1 MPKNILIFADGTG
14 QAGGVRPDQQ
24 LSNIYKL
31 YRATRTGPDSPI
43 NPNEQVAFYDPG
55 LGTTVS
61 GGQVR
66 LSLWQRLKS
75 IAGLAVGLGFSDNV
89 IDCYEAIL
97 KRYEPGDR
105 IFLFGFSRGGY
116 TVRSLANV
124 LNLCGVPTTD
134 GQGGSL
140 PRTGRR
146 LRSIAREAVVRVYEH
161 GSGHPRKKFE
171 AQREALARAF
181 RLKYGA
187 GNAQSRGDV
196 YPEFVGV
203 FDAVAALGL
212 PWSARIGLTILG
224 LLGLTMVSSML
235 GWISSAWMGW
245 NGWACFG
252 VLMILGVLGMG
263 LAYLRTTLR
272 WVPTDIKGDSSG
284 WHLALWNSDNYD
296 RLLDPRIPQV
306 RHALAIDETRTQF
319 GRVTWGGSANK
330 QQAEEHRFKQR
341 WFAGNHSDIGGSYP
355 EEESR
360 LSDITLTWMLNEA
373 LALPH
378 PLLVDRTKL
387 HLYPD
392 AGGLQHSEVF
402 AQQQGSWW
410 IRLVAWPSTPRHIN
424 SEADLDPTVYERFN
438 AGCVL
443 DCDQKVRYRPKALR
457 HHKNLQQY
465 YEDTADAEA
474 HVGGPP
480 VRTAG

>member
-31 YRATRTGPDSPI
+31 YRATRVGPDSPI

-55 LGTTVS
+55 LGTT
-61 GGQVR
+61 GADGQIR
-66 LSLWQRLKS
+66 LTLWHRLKS
-75 IAGLAVGLGFSDNV
+75 IAGLAVGLGFSGNV

-105 IFLFGFSRGGY
+105 IYLFGFSRGGY

-134 GQGGSL
+134 GKGGPL
-140 PRTGRR
+140 PRTGRW
-146 LRSIAREAVVRVYEH
+146 LRTIAREAVVRVYEH
-161 GSGHPRKKFE
+161 GAGHPRKKFE

-187 GNAQSRGDV
+187 GNHPSRGDV
-196 YPEFVGV
+196 CPDFVGV

-212 PWSARIGLTILG
+212 PWRARVGLASLG
-224 LLGLTMVSSML
+224 LLTLAIASGVV
-235 GWISSAWMGW
+235 GWISTSWLGF
-245 NGWACFG
+245 NGWISFG
-252 VLMILGVLGMG
+252 MLMALGVLGVG

-272 WVPTDIKGDSSG
+272 WAPADIKGDSPS

-306 RHALAIDETRTQF
+306 RHALAIDETRVQF
-319 GRVTWGGSANK
+319 GRVAWGGSSNHK
-330 QQAEEHRFKQR
+330 QVLEDRFKQR

-360 LSDITLTWMLNEA
+360 LSDISLSWMLNEV

-378 PLLVDRTKL
+378 PLLVDHSKL

-392 AGGLQHSEVF
+392 PAGIQHSEVF
-402 AQQQGSWW
+402 AQQQGSWLT
-410 IRLVAWPSTPRHIN
+410 RLVAWPSAPRTIDA
-424 SEADLDPTVYERFN
+424 EADLDPSVYERFKTKCILN
-438 AGCVL
+438 
-443 DCDQKVRYRPKALR
+443 CDIKVPYRPEALR
-457 HHKNLQQY
+457 WHKNLQQY
-465 YEDTADAEA
+465 YENA
-474 HVGGPP
+474 
-480 VRTAG
+480 AGA